1 MPEPL
6 ALQEVT
12 SPIGALRLAATS
24 QGLVRIAFPRERG
37 LGFRGWLERHLPEAS
52 PVDWVPVLDKVA
64 TELEEYFSGRR
75 TVFTVPLDL
84 RGTPFQRAVW
94 EELLRVPY
102 GEVRSYGEVAR
113 VLGRPSAARA
123 VGAAVGSNP
132 EASAAASRPSES
144 FSHWS
149 GRACPPD
156 NCSKKGPFVEGQI
169 RSRACSASAIRS
181 SASSS
186 PQA

>member
-132 EASAAASRPSES
+132 VPVLVPCHRIIQK
-144 FSHWS
+144 S
-149 GRACPPD
+149 GELGGFGGGLQAKRELLALERARLPA
-156 NCSKKGPFVEGQI
+156 GQLL
-169 RSRACSASAIRS
+169 
-181 SASSS
+181 
-186 PQA
+186 